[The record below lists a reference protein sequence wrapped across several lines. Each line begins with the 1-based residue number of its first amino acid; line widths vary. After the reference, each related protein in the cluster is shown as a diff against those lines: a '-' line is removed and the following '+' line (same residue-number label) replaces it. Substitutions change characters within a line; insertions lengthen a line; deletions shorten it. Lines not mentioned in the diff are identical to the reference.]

1 MACFHQLWHHCC
13 SSWTV
18 MLQHLQEIGLG
29 ITYLISSS
37 FLISDTTHQNRHL
50 DQIISNCGSTTSTSD
65 RSRQRTLSSQIMVQ
79 IQGIGA
85 GLELLISSSGA
96 TAGTSD
102 RSRHRLLSSQV
113 SVPLQIQGIGAG
125 FVPKVLDP
133 TILDEIFRVSSK
145 ESVDMARR
153 LAKEEGLLCGISSGA
168 AVVASIR

>member
-1 MACFHQLWHHCC
+1 M
-13 SSWTV
+13 
-18 MLQHLQEIGLG
+18 
-29 ITYLISSS
+29 
-37 FLISDTTHQNRHL
+37 
-50 DQIISNCGSTTSTSD
+50 
-65 RSRQRTLSSQIMVQ
+65 
-79 IQGIGA
+79 
-85 GLELLISSSGA
+85 
-96 TAGTSD
+96 SD
-102 RSRHRLLSSQV
+102 RSRHRLLSSHV